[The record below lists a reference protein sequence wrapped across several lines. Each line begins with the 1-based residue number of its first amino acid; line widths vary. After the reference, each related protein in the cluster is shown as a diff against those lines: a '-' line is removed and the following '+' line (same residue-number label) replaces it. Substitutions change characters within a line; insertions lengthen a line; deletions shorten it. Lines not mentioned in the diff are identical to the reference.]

1 MILRLIAVGLAPLYL
16 LACQPKVQ
24 IVPSE
29 KPIVINLNVKIDQ
42 EVRVRTVIL
51 LGTSESALAQ
61 SQSAKVIVDTAK
73 ERGTIGETPAGYLA
87 IVGGETAAERN
98 AMNEINIKRK
108 ALYTRKA
115 RAENLQVEVVAAI
128 FGEKQILKAFLFII

>member
-1 MILRLIAVGLAPLYL
+1 MTLKTKILTSLSAVALLTGGLT
-16 LACQPKVQ
+16 
-24 IVPSE
+24 
-29 KPIVINLNVKIDQ
+29 
-42 EVRVRTVIL
+42 TVIL

-128 FGEKQILKAFLFII
+128 FGEKQILKARSGHKVMSAGGSWQTK

>member
-1 MILRLIAVGLAPLYL
+1 MTLKTKILTSLSAVALLTGGLT
-16 LACQPKVQ
+16 
-24 IVPSE
+24 
-29 KPIVINLNVKIDQ
+29 
-42 EVRVRTVIL
+42 TVIL

-128 FGEKQILKAFLFII
+128 FGEKQILKARSGHKVMSTGGSWQTK